1 MNFRDIIDKYYEAS
15 LESNH
20 RIHRGICNKVIKKY
34 PDLIDMIEETAI
46 EIVNNS
52 EGEILE
58 IIENCEDVFELEKE
72 ITDYLLTEIVAS
84 YFTGFIWHYVVQ
96 NHKKISKMIDSGAFD
111 NEKVLTEDDFIRYN
125 IEVEKILFEE
135 DIDCSEKIRRISEGY
150 GIEFDGIL
158 ESEGERLMRNEI
170 VLSYAVS
177 GEDFPDY
184 IQDFLKRKKLDDLPK
199 HKLIT
204 TARMNLIP

>member
-1 MNFRDIIDKYYEAS
+1 
-15 LESNH
+15 
-20 RIHRGICNKVIKKY
+20 
-34 PDLIDMIEETAI
+34 
-46 EIVNNS
+46 
-52 EGEILE
+52 
-58 IIENCEDVFELEKE
+58 
-72 ITDYLLTEIVAS
+72 
-84 YFTGFIWHYVVQ
+84 
-96 NHKKISKMIDSGAFD
+96 MIDSGAFD